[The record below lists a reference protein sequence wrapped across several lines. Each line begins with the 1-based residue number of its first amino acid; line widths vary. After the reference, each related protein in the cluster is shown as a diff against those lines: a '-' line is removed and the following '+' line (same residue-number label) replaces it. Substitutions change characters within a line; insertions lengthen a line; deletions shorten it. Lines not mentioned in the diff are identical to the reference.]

1 MMSAGVG
8 LLSLRGKVH
17 RLLNDAGND
26 FFVRQRLAHLHTERR
41 PNLLGFQKERSF
53 GRGHLHTKRLRC
65 VAWGRGGRSRR
76 WLRWCRDLRCVRRQK
91 CVVLRV
97 ERTDGRDGLVVV
109 SASKTGNIV
118 SEFTPAFKLE
128 ELLLLM
134 GNARSPWSCQRMC
147 INDVGNAKPE
157 VRNLPSCFL
166 PMRSI
171 ASDAFL

>member
-1 MMSAGVG
+1 MDVSVHGHCRGATLGILTQQSITLDTGRELHAHARSDDGERRCWFAVAVRQ
-8 LLSLRGKVH
+8 SLAVAKR
-17 RLLNDAGND
+17 RRER
-26 FFVRQRLAHLHTERR
+26 FCVRQRLAHLHTERR

-109 SASKTGNIV
+109 SASKTGNAV
-118 SEFTPAFKLE
+118 SEFTHAPPTTAF
-128 ELLLLM
+128 
-134 GNARSPWSCQRMC
+134 
-147 INDVGNAKPE
+147 
-157 VRNLPSCFL
+157 
-166 PMRSI
+166 
-171 ASDAFL
+171 